1 MEMAHLSVA
10 LCLITLLSSTRN
22 GGAYVE
28 ARVGGTMNTA
38 VCKDLNDGSW
48 KDLYQSALFET
59 DLSKLAERI
68 AAAEAA
74 LIVRSR
80 ELFYTTV
87 DDGEEGEKLDY
98 AMCALHALRV
108 SLNRHPTV
116 EQKSMILPT
125 LKQA

>member
-1 MEMAHLSVA
+1 MAEP
-10 LCLITLLSSTRN
+10 TLRRAS
-22 GGAYVE
+22 GE
-28 ARVGGTMNTA
+28 TMNTA
-38 VCKDLNDGSW
+38 VCKGLNDGSW

-74 LIVRSR
+74 LIIRSR
-80 ELFYTTV
+80 ELFYTTL